1 MSGELEAAAL
11 DSAGGWLRWKRKHAD
26 IPVGTPCANCE
37 TPLQGT
43 YCYNCGQL
51 AEDFHRNSWHLL
63 VEAVESLLHL
73 DGKLFQ
79 TLPNLLRRPGQLTRD
94 FLNGKR
100 ASQVQPFRMFLVILL
115 VVLFVSHLATKK
127 GGEDHNTVN
136 LAGPATIHGVTEG
149 DHDTAAPASAAPG
162 SAAPASVVRPTGLTG
177 LPNTPHTRAALDEA
191 RAEIAMD
198 PTMTA
203 EEKRTALLAVN
214 GDWAKFGKAIADQ
227 KTAEAGAD
235 GHLIDTNESDS
246 ARMKSFKHWADARVT
261 AIREDPERFALIME
275 IWLHRVAILALPVSA
290 LMLSLLFI
298 FNRRFYVFDHLVFS
312 MHSLSFQM
320 LLVTVILL
328 LSMLIGGWAWWLI
341 LAMPVHLYLH
351 MKGAYE
357 RSGFGTVVRMTALFI
372 MTTFTF
378 SMLALL
384 WLYLAFNEMAG
395 H

>member
-1 MSGELEAAAL
+1 MSGELEVAAL
-11 DSAGGWLRWKRKHAD
+11 ASTGGWLKWKRKHAD

-43 YCYNCGQL
+43 YCHNCGQL

-73 DGKLFQ
+73 DGRLFK

-94 FLNGKR
+94 FLDGKR

-115 VVLFVSHLATKK
+115 VVLFVSHLAAKSAQHHEAEEDAAAAHATT
-127 GGEDHNTVN
+127 GGEHAT
-136 LAGPATIHGVTEG
+136 AGSEHATPEG
-149 DHDTAAPASAAPG
+149 EHAGIADK
-162 SAAPASVVRPTGLTG
+162 PTGLVP

-214 GDWAKFGKAIADQ
+214 GDWAKFGQAIADQ
-227 KTAEAGAD
+227 KTAEAAAD
-235 GHLIDTNESDS
+235 GHMIDTSPNDS
-246 ARMKSFKHWADARVT
+246 ARMKAFKHWADVRIQ
-261 AIREDPERFALIME
+261 AIREDPERFSLIME

-290 LMLSLLFI
+290 LMLTLLFI

-328 LSMLIGGWAWWLI
+328 LTMVIGGWAWWLI
-341 LAMPVHLYLH
+341 WLMPIHLYLH
-351 MKGAYE
+351 MKGAYQ
-357 RSGFGTVVRMTALFI
+357 RSGFGTICRMAALFM

-378 SMLALL
+378 SLLALL
-384 WLYLAFNEMAG
+384 WLYLGFNEMAG